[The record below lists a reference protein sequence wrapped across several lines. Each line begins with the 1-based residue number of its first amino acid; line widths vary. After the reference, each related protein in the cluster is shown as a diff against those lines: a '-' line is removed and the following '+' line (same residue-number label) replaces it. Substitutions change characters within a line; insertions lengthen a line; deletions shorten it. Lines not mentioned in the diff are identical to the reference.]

1 MKLSGQLRRVL
12 SIAGA
17 AWLLAGC
24 AGVGFD
30 ATGYQSAV
38 QLKYETLSL
47 LDNSTA
53 RYAAHKPAADAL
65 VAKYAIAAE
74 HAGRGVGNDPIVQ
87 QWAAIRDPRGSSA
100 GNAIEL
106 WKKAP
111 LRPGQR
117 AERKRAVAAHFD
129 HLICLEQ
136 AKQTANDCSNV
147 GLAADVAAGP
157 EPRMAPAPSPRR
169 PPPPPAEEDDAPPPA
184 RLPSN

>member
-1 MKLSGQLRRVL
+1 MTLPGKLRRVL
-12 SIAGA
+12 SCA
-17 AWLLAGC
+17 AAAALLAGC

-30 ATGYQSAV
+30 TAGYQSAV

-47 LDNSTA
+47 LDNATA

-65 VAKYAIAAE
+65 TAKYAAAAA
-74 HAGRGVGNDPIVQ
+74 HAGRGVGNDPIAQ

-100 GNAIEL
+100 GNIIEL

-117 AERKRAVAAHFD
+117 AEKKRAIAAHFD

-136 AKQTANDCSNV
+136 AKQAAKECGEV
-147 GLAADVAAGP
+147 GLAADVAMAP
-157 EPRMAPAPSPRR
+157 EPRMAPTPASRRSP
-169 PPPPPAEEDDAPPPA
+169 PIADEDGEPVLPA
-184 RLPSN
+184 N